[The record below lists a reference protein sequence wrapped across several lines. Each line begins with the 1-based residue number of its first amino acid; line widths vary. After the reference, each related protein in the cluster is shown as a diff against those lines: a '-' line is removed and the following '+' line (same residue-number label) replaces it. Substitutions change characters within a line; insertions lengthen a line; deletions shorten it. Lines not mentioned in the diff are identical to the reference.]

1 LSLGD
6 WLRNLLSP
14 AAARPADVRRLPSQ
28 SESELASMLQSLL
41 PGERGWIALGD
52 AARLFSNKEPEY
64 AFGEM
69 DKEGN
74 GKLARFAA
82 ERQCGIRIMPMEDRV
97 YFSRED

>member
-1 LSLGD
+1 MSLGD

-28 SESELASMLQSLL
+28 SESELASALQSLL
-41 PGERGWIALGD
+41 PGERRWIALGD
-52 AARLFSNKEPEY
+52 AARLFSDKEREY

-69 DKEGN
+69 DEESN

>member
-1 LSLGD
+1 M
-6 WLRNLLSP
+6 SP

-28 SESELASMLQSLL
+28 SECELASTLQSLL

-52 AARLFSNKEPEY
+52 AARIFSDKEPEY

-82 ERQCGIRIMPMEDRV
+82 ERQCGIRIMPMEGRV

>member
-1 LSLGD
+1 MSLGE

-28 SESELASMLQSLL
+28 SESELASALQSLL

-52 AARLFSNKEPEY
+52 AARLFSDKEREY

-69 DKEGN
+69 DEEGN
-74 GKLARFAA
+74 GKLARFSA

>member
-28 SESELASMLQSLL
+28 SESELASALQSLL

-52 AARLFSNKEPEY
+52 AARLFSDKEPEY
-64 AFGEM
+64 AFSEM
-69 DKEGN
+69 DEEGN

-82 ERQCGIRIMPMEDRV
+82 EGQCGIRIMPMEDRV

>member
-1 LSLGD
+1 MSLGD

-52 AARLFSNKEPEY
+52 AARLFSDKEPEY

-69 DKEGN
+69 DEEAN